1 MGESTYV
8 RTKQLQT
15 SRLSGETTP
24 SRFQAYCFCK
34 YCVPMTY
41 YFRRKPA
48 HAYISI
54 ISRLQWKQ
62 SWLPTKNLFVNWCN
76 FLKNWHPSFHFL
88 NYYDQFN
95 ERSLKELT
103 FGRNLWLKSRKMEE
117 DIGISKRESRPRT
130 LWNHWRCW
138 TVLISTDLLVRSSLN
153 SSWIISVNGW
163 KNGATKW

>member
-1 MGESTYV
+1 MGESIYV

-24 SRFQAYCFCK
+24 SRFQACCFCK

-54 ISRLQWKQ
+54 ISRLEWKQ

-95 ERSLKELT
+95 EKRLIEMT
-103 FGRNLWLKSRKMEE
+103 FRRNL
-117 DIGISKRESRPRT
+117 
-130 LWNHWRCW
+130 
-138 TVLISTDLLVRSSLN
+138 
-153 SSWIISVNGW
+153 
-163 KNGATKW
+163 

>member
-8 RTKQLQT
+8 RAKQLRT
-15 SRLSGETTP
+15 SRLSGEGTP

-48 HAYISI
+48 DAYISI
-54 ISRLQWKQ
+54 ISRLEWKQ
-62 SWLPTKNLFVNWCN
+62 WWLPTKNLFVNWCN

-103 FGRNLWLKSRKMEE
+103 FGRNL
-117 DIGISKRESRPRT
+117 
-130 LWNHWRCW
+130 
-138 TVLISTDLLVRSSLN
+138 
-153 SSWIISVNGW
+153 
-163 KNGATKW
+163 